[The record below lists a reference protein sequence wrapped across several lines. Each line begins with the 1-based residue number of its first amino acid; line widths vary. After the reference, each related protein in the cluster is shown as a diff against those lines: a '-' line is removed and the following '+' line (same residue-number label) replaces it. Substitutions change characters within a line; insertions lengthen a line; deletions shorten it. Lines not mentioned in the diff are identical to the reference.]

1 MCSNLSFHHL
11 KIGCS
16 IHNRLYVNL
25 IVTTK
30 KKLTVNTQKK
40 VRKESKLNTKE
51 DYQNIRREESKR
63 NLKAKKKQIDNK
75 YIPTDNLNVNGLNLP
90 VSPDRV

>member
-1 MCSNLSFHHL
+1 M
-11 KIGCS
+11 
-16 IHNRLYVNL
+16 
-25 IVTTK
+25 
-30 KKLTVNTQKK
+30 
-40 VRKESKLNTKE
+40 RKESKLNTKE